1 MTLYVIFLKLS
12 IRLKCN
18 NLHLHLVLCK
28 MYKLKRRK
36 VRLFVMGISVKL
48 QAFEGPLDLLLHL
61 IDKNKVNIYDIPIA
75 DITEQYMEY
84 VKKMQEEDLD
94 VVSEF
99 LVMAA
104 TLLDIKC
111 RMLLPKEV
119 DEEGNEQDPRAELVE
134 QLLQYKLFKAMAE
147 ELKGQQ
153 VDAAKAYFRKPGIPK
168 EVSEYTPPVD
178 LNEVIGDMNLIKLNA
193 IFADVMKR
201 KEDKVDPVRSK
212 FGKIEKEEVT
222 MSEKLVDIKAF
233 MMEHKTFSFRELL
246 MKGASKVAVIVTF
259 LVVLELMKTGFIT
272 VQQEGTC
279 EEIFIEVVGNP
290 ELIEDISED

>member
-1 MTLYVIFLKLS
+1 M
-12 IRLKCN
+12 
-18 NLHLHLVLCK
+18 HLQQLLCK
-28 MYKLKRRK
+28 INKLKIRK
-36 VRLFVMGISVKL
+36 VWLFVMGISVKL
-48 QAFEGPLDLLLHL
+48 EAFEGPLDLLLHL

-84 VKKMQEEDLD
+84 VRKMQEENLD
-94 VVSEF
+94 IVSEF

-119 DEEGNEQDPRAELVE
+119 DEEGNEEDPRAELVE
-134 QLLQYKLFKAMAE
+134 QLLEYKLFKAMAE

-153 VDAAKAYFRKPGIPK
+153 LDALKTYYRKPDIPE
-168 EVSEYTPPVD
+168 EVSGYTPPVD
-178 LNEVIGDMNLIKLNA
+178 LNEVVGDVNFIKLNA

-233 MMEHKTFSFRELL
+233 MMEHKSFGFRELL

-272 VQQEGTC
+272 VKQEGTC
-279 EEIFIEVVGNP
+279 EEIYIDVIGNP
-290 ELIEDISED
+290 EMIEDISED

>member
-1 MTLYVIFLKLS
+1 M
-12 IRLKCN
+12 
-18 NLHLHLVLCK
+18 HLQQLLCK
-28 MYKLKRRK
+28 INKLKIRK
-36 VRLFVMGISVKL
+36 VWLFVMGISVKL
-48 QAFEGPLDLLLHL
+48 EAFEGPLDLLLHL

-84 VKKMQEEDLD
+84 VRKMQEENLD
-94 VVSEF
+94 IVSEF

-119 DEEGNEQDPRAELVE
+119 DEEGNEEDPRAELVE
-134 QLLQYKLFKAMAE
+134 QLLEYKLFKAMAE

-153 VDAAKAYFRKPGIPK
+153 LDALKTYYRKPDIPE
-168 EVSEYTPPVD
+168 EVSGYTPPVD
-178 LNEVIGDMNLIKLNA
+178 LNEVVGDVNLIKLNA

-233 MMEHKTFSFRELL
+233 MMEHKSFGFRELL

-272 VQQEGTC
+272 VKQEGTC
-279 EEIFIEVVGNP
+279 EEIYIGVIGNP
-290 ELIEDISED
+290 EMIEDISED

>member
-1 MTLYVIFLKLS
+1 M
-12 IRLKCN
+12 
-18 NLHLHLVLCK
+18 HLQQLLCK
-28 MYKLKRRK
+28 INKLKIRK
-36 VRLFVMGISVKL
+36 VWLFVMGISVKL
-48 QAFEGPLDLLLHL
+48 EAFEGPLDLLLHL

-84 VKKMQEEDLD
+84 VRKMQEENLD
-94 VVSEF
+94 IVSEF

-119 DEEGNEQDPRAELVE
+119 DEEGNEEDPRAELVE
-134 QLLQYKLFKAMAE
+134 QLLEYKLFKAMAE

-153 VDAAKAYFRKPGIPK
+153 LDALKTYYRKPDIPE
-168 EVSEYTPPVD
+168 EVSGYTPPVD
-178 LNEVIGDMNLIKLNA
+178 LNEVVGDVNLIKLNA

-222 MSEKLVDIKAF
+222 MSEKLVDIKEF
-233 MMEHKTFSFRELL
+233 MMEHKSFGFRELL

-272 VQQEGTC
+272 VKQEGTC
-279 EEIFIEVVGNP
+279 EEIYIDVIGNL
-290 ELIEDISED
+290 EMIEDISED

>member
-1 MTLYVIFLKLS
+1 
-12 IRLKCN
+12 
-18 NLHLHLVLCK
+18 LHLQQLLCK
-28 MYKLKRRK
+28 INKLKIRK
-36 VRLFVMGISVKL
+36 VWLFVMGISVKL
-48 QAFEGPLDLLLHL
+48 EAFEGPLDLLLHL

-84 VKKMQEEDLD
+84 VRKMQEENLD
-94 VVSEF
+94 IVSEF

-119 DEEGNEQDPRAELVE
+119 DEEGNEEDPRAELVE
-134 QLLQYKLFKAMAE
+134 QLLEYKLFKAMAE

-153 VDAAKAYFRKPGIPK
+153 LDALKTYYRKPDIPE
-168 EVSEYTPPVD
+168 EVSGYTPPVD
-178 LNEVIGDMNLIKLNA
+178 LNEVVGDVNLIKLNA

-233 MMEHKTFSFRELL
+233 MMEHKSFGFRELL

-272 VQQEGTC
+272 VKQEGTC
-279 EEIFIEVVGNP
+279 EEIYIDVIGNP
-290 ELIEDISED
+290 EMIEDISED

>member
-1 MTLYVIFLKLS
+1 M
-12 IRLKCN
+12 
-18 NLHLHLVLCK
+18 HLQQLLCK
-28 MYKLKRRK
+28 INKLKIRK
-36 VRLFVMGISVKL
+36 VWLFVMGISVKL
-48 QAFEGPLDLLLHL
+48 EAFEGPLDLLLHL

-84 VKKMQEEDLD
+84 VRKMQEENLD
-94 VVSEF
+94 IVSEF

-119 DEEGNEQDPRAELVE
+119 DEKGNEEDPRAELVE
-134 QLLQYKLFKAMAE
+134 QLLEYKLFKAMAA

-153 VDAAKAYFRKPGIPK
+153 LDALKTYYRKPDIPE
-168 EVSEYTPPVD
+168 EVSGYTPPVD
-178 LNEVIGDMNLIKLNA
+178 LNEVVGDVNLIKLNA

-233 MMEHKTFSFRELL
+233 MMEHKSFGFRELL

-272 VQQEGTC
+272 VKQEGTC
-279 EEIFIEVVGNP
+279 EEIYIDVIGNP
-290 ELIEDISED
+290 EMIEDISED

>member
-153 VDAAKAYFRKPGIPK
+153 VDAAKAYFRKPDIPK

-212 FGKIEKEEVT
+212 FGKI
-222 MSEKLVDIKAF
+222 
-233 MMEHKTFSFRELL
+233 
-246 MKGASKVAVIVTF
+246 
-259 LVVLELMKTGFIT
+259 
-272 VQQEGTC
+272 
-279 EEIFIEVVGNP
+279 
-290 ELIEDISED
+290 

>member
-1 MTLYVIFLKLS
+1 MV
-12 IRLKCN
+12 
-18 NLHLHLVLCK
+18 V
-28 MYKLKRRK
+28 
-36 VRLFVMGISVKL
+36 VMGISVKL
-48 QAFEGPLDLLLHL
+48 EAFEGPLDLLLHL

-84 VKKMQEEDLD
+84 VRKMQEENLD
-94 VVSEF
+94 IVSEF

-119 DEEGNEQDPRAELVE
+119 DEEGNEEDPRAELVE
-134 QLLQYKLFKAMAE
+134 QLLEYKLFKAMAE

-153 VDAAKAYFRKPGIPK
+153 LDAIKTYYRKPDIPE
-168 EVSEYTPPVD
+168 EVSGYTSPVD
-178 LNEVIGDMNLIKLNA
+178 LNEVVGDVNLIKLNA

-233 MMEHKTFSFRELL
+233 MMEHKSFSFRELL
-246 MKGASKVAVIVTF
+246 MKGASKVSVIVTF

-272 VQQEGTC
+272 VKQEGTC
-279 EEIFIEVVGNP
+279 EEIYIDVTGNP
-290 ELIEDISED
+290 EMIEDISED

>member
-1 MTLYVIFLKLS
+1 M
-12 IRLKCN
+12 
-18 NLHLHLVLCK
+18 HLQQLLCK
-28 MYKLKRRK
+28 INKLKIRK
-36 VRLFVMGISVKL
+36 VWLFVMGISVKL
-48 QAFEGPLDLLLHL
+48 EAFEGPLDLLLPL

-84 VKKMQEEDLD
+84 VRKMQEENLD
-94 VVSEF
+94 IVSEF

-119 DEEGNEQDPRAELVE
+119 DEEGNEEDPRAELVE
-134 QLLQYKLFKAMAE
+134 QLLEYKLFKAMAE

-153 VDAAKAYFRKPGIPK
+153 LDALKTYYRKPDIPE
-168 EVSEYTPPVD
+168 EVSGYTPPVD
-178 LNEVIGDMNLIKLNA
+178 LNEVVGDVNLIKLNA

-233 MMEHKTFSFRELL
+233 MMEHKSFGFRELL

-272 VQQEGTC
+272 VKQEGTC
-279 EEIFIEVVGNP
+279 EEIYIDVIGNP
-290 ELIEDISED
+290 EMIEDISED

>member
-1 MTLYVIFLKLS
+1 MYLQQL
-12 IRLKCN
+12 
-18 NLHLHLVLCK
+18 LCK
-28 MYKLKRRK
+28 INKLKIRK
-36 VRLFVMGISVKL
+36 VWLFVMGISVKL
-48 QAFEGPLDLLLHL
+48 EAFEGPLDLLLHL

-84 VKKMQEEDLD
+84 VRKMQEENLD
-94 VVSEF
+94 IVSEF

-119 DEEGNEQDPRAELVE
+119 DEEGNEEDPRAELVE
-134 QLLQYKLFKAMAE
+134 QLLEYKLFKAMAE

-153 VDAAKAYFRKPGIPK
+153 LDALKTYYRKPDIPE
-168 EVSEYTPPVD
+168 EVSGYTPPVD
-178 LNEVIGDMNLIKLNA
+178 LNEVVGDVNLIKLNA

-233 MMEHKTFSFRELL
+233 MMEHKSFGFRELL

-272 VQQEGTC
+272 VKQEGTC
-279 EEIFIEVVGNP
+279 EEIYIDVIGNP
-290 ELIEDISED
+290 EMIEDISED

>member
-1 MTLYVIFLKLS
+1 M
-12 IRLKCN
+12 
-18 NLHLHLVLCK
+18 HLQQLLCK
-28 MYKLKRRK
+28 INKLKIRK
-36 VRLFVMGISVKL
+36 VWLFVMGISVKL
-48 QAFEGPLDLLLHL
+48 EAFEGPLDLLLHL

-84 VKKMQEEDLD
+84 VRKMQEENLD
-94 VVSEF
+94 IVSEF

-104 TLLDIKC
+104 TLLEIKC

-119 DEEGNEQDPRAELVE
+119 DEEGNEEDPRAELVE
-134 QLLQYKLFKAMAE
+134 QLLEYKLFKAMAE

-153 VDAAKAYFRKPGIPK
+153 LDALKTYYRKPDIPE
-168 EVSEYTPPVD
+168 EVSGYTPPVD
-178 LNEVIGDMNLIKLNA
+178 LNEVVGDVNLIKLNA

-233 MMEHKTFSFRELL
+233 MMEHKSFGFRELL

-272 VQQEGTC
+272 VKQEGTC
-279 EEIFIEVVGNP
+279 EEIYIDVIGNP
-290 ELIEDISED
+290 EMIEDISED